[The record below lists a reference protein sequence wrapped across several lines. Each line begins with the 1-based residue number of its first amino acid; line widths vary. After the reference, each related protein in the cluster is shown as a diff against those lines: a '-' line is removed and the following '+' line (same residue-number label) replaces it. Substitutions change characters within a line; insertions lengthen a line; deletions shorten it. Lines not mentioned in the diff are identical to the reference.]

1 MQKSIIKNGLLLSGF
16 ALICT
21 AAVAL
26 VNEATKDK
34 IAEQQRLE
42 LTRILHQ
49 IVPDELHDND
59 LGMSCILIHDADA
72 LGTDEPMPVYLASNA
87 SEPVALAIE
96 TIAPDGYN
104 GNIRL
109 IVGVDLNGKV
119 LGVRTL
125 THQETPGLGD
135 KIELRKSNWVLSF
148 NDKVFSDKTSDRW
161 KVKKDGGDFDQFTGA
176 TITPR
181 AYLKAISRTL
191 TLVSANQAEWFNR
204 PLGCDNGANADE

>member
-1 MQKSIIKNGLLLSGF
+1 MKKSIIKNGLLLAGF
-16 ALICT
+16 ALACT

-59 LGMSCILIHDADA
+59 LGASCILVTAPEA
-72 LGTDEPMPVYLASNA
+72 LGSSDAMPVYLATRGSD
-87 SEPVALAIE
+87 PVALAIE
-96 TIAPDGYN
+96 TNAPDGYN
-104 GNIRL
+104 GNIRF
-109 IVGVDLNGKV
+109 IIGVDTAGKV

-125 THQETPGLGD
+125 SHQETPGLGD
-135 KIELRKSNWVLSF
+135 KIELRKSDWVLAF
-148 NDKVFSDKTSDRW
+148 NGRVFDSGNDSNW

-181 AYLKAISRTL
+181 AYMKAISRTL
-191 TLVSANQAEWFNR
+191 TLVSKEQQAWFER
-204 PLGCDNGANADE
+204 PLGCDAGGEISE